1 MVVDG
6 NRRSLF
12 NNLSLSLK
20 ICAGFGAALAMTMLV
35 AGVGYDGVLKS
46 SGLFGEY
53 RQTARENLLLADMTE
68 DLLQARLAVMKFR
81 VTEKPEE
88 VAKVTENIEELLGDA
103 GRRSAELGL
112 DEATL
117 NEITAILKAI
127 REYGDSFSSA
137 VALQETRQRLVDG
150 LNAVGPETR
159 KRLTEI
165 AEASHKAGNL
175 EVGFHAGRVQ
185 ERLMMA
191 RLYVQR
197 FLLENEK
204 RHLDRVLQEVAEAQQ
219 GLNRLE
225 PLLSGSLIE
234 MLETAREGLTR
245 YAGTFDEVANT
256 IFARNEILA
265 GRLDTD
271 GPQIMKR
278 LDTLMEAR
286 IDRQNQ
292 IGPQSVREM
301 DRTKTV
307 TVVASGIAIAVSI
320 LAAWML
326 MRITIRPIR
335 ILTQRMTA
343 VAGGETGFQV
353 RRDNSGDEIGQMWNA
368 LSVLRDAVED
378 AYTKAQMID
387 QIQLAMLV
395 ADPKDDFKVTFANKA
410 ALAALKDVEHL
421 LPFKARDIVGQS
433 IDFFHENPAEQR
445 KLLQNP
451 DNLPW
456 TGRFNLSDERMFDIK
471 LSALKDKQGGYHGAM
486 LGWND
491 VTQLVKLTG
500 DFERN
505 VKSAIGDVQSSFD
518 DMTRQLQVM
527 EGRVETVRAKST
539 EGAGAV
545 TQASSNVQTVAAA
558 SEELTAS
565 IVEISSQVAETSQ
578 MAVSAT
584 QESEAAKRKAAD
596 LTQASQRITEVVTAI
611 SDIAEQTNLLA
622 LNATIEAARAGE
634 AGKGFAVVAN
644 EVKSLANQTA
654 QSTEVVAR
662 EISEVQT
669 LIENVANDITSVSDV
684 VSRINEVFGS
694 VAAAVEEQQAA
705 TAEIA
710 RNIQEA
716 ATGTQIGSDTIQDVE
731 RASEENFAAT
741 EVLGDVAT
749 RLQQANSLLS
759 AKSDEFL
766 TMLKAG

>member
-6 NRRSLF
+6 NRRSFF
-12 NNLSLSLK
+12 NNLSLAVK
-20 ICAGFGAALAMTMLV
+20 ISAGFGAALAMTMLV
-35 AGVGYDGVLKS
+35 AGVGYDGILKS

-53 RQTARENLLLADMTE
+53 RQTARENLLMADMTE

-88 VAKVTENIEELLGDA
+88 VANVTENIEELLVDA
-103 GRRSAELGL
+103 GRRSTELGL

-117 NEITAILKAI
+117 AEITAILNSI
-127 REYGDSFSSA
+127 REYGDSFTSA
-137 VALQETRQRLVDG
+137 VTLQATRNRFVEI
-150 LNAVGPETR
+150 LNTVGPETR

-165 AEASHKAGNL
+165 AETSQRAGNL
-175 EVGFHAGRVQ
+175 QIGFDAGRVQ
-185 ERLMMA
+185 EHLMLA

-197 FLLENEK
+197 FLLENEQ
-204 RHLDRVLQEVAEAQQ
+204 RHLDKVHQQIAEAQQ
-219 GLNRLE
+219 GLRRLE
-225 PLLSGSLIE
+225 PLLSGALLKT
-234 MLETAREGLTR
+234 LETARDGLTR
-245 YAGTFDEVANT
+245 YAETVDEVART
-256 IFARNEILA
+256 IYARNDILA
-265 GRLDTD
+265 GRLDTE
-271 GPQIMKR
+271 GPRIMDR

-301 DRTKTV
+301 EQTKLV
-307 TVVASGIAIAVSI
+307 TLVASGIAIGVSV
-320 LAAWML
+320 LAALML

-335 ILTQRMTA
+335 ILTRRMAA

-353 RRDNSGDEIGQMWNA
+353 RRDNSGDEIGRMWNA
-368 LSVLRDAVED
+368 LSVLRDAVEE
-378 AYTKAQMID
+378 AYTKAQMVD
-387 QIQLAMLV
+387 QVQLAMLV
-395 ADPKDDFKVTFANKA
+395 ADPKDDFKITFANNA
-410 ALAALKDVEHL
+410 ALTALKDVEYL
-421 LPFKARDIVGQS
+421 LPFKADDIVGQS
-433 IDFFHENPAEQR
+433 IDFFHETPADQR
-445 KLLQNP
+445 KLLKHAE
-451 DNLPW
+451 NLPW
-456 TGRFNLSDERMFDIK
+456 TGRFDLSGERTLDIK
-471 LSALKDKQGGYHGAM
+471 LSALEDKQGNYHGVM
-486 LGWND
+486 LGWSD
-491 VTQLVKLTG
+491 VTQLVKLTD
-500 DFERN
+500 DFEQN

-527 EGRVETVRAKST
+527 EGHVETVRAKST

-558 SEELTAS
+558 SEELSAS
-565 IVEISSQVAETSQ
+565 IVEISGQVAETSK
-578 MAVSAT
+578 MAVSANA
-584 QESEAAKRKAAD
+584 ESEAAKRKAAD
-596 LTQASQRITEVVTAI
+596 LRHASQRITEVVTAI

-654 QSTEVVAR
+654 QSTEIVSR
-662 EISEVQT
+662 EISQVQT

-684 VSRINEVFGS
+684 VARINEVFGS

-716 ATGTQIGSDTIQDVE
+716 ATGTQIGSETIQDVE
-731 RASEENFAAT
+731 KASEENFAAT
-741 EVLGDVAT
+741 EALGDVAT
-749 RLQQANSLLS
+749 RLDQANSLLS